1 MRRKFVIS
9 LILSFATF
17 SVSLSS
23 QSLKK
28 VDSFKTEN
36 RANSFTKLDSNRF
49 VLVGQKNENWDVL
62 ASHKVTFHIF
72 DIREK
77 KLQSVVPPIADYAQN
92 NLGIF
97 FDGNPVVSYPN
108 GKTYIQF
115 RSSLVYYDGN
125 RAGILLRNTSHS
137 DKTRTQERTIYLNW
151 ELGSNQ
157 ITWSK
162 AISELNQFENVD
174 INRGGGVRESKS
186 VLRNLLIPVGIDSN
200 RQIFYYTI
208 EKERNEKGWPNS
220 ISVMSFSIGSKSVD
234 EVASLQVEKIN
245 DADYSSP
252 MLAPNSD
259 FSKLGILEYSE
270 LSLKKLVKGHVLD
283 LKKGKVI
290 DFPIPVSPYGAAFD
304 PESQYFLVL
313 SNETGKL
320 VKTNLTTL
328 EQQTMDSIHGARY
341 LVFSNT
347 GKYLFAFAHGG
358 TIEVRAVPSLM
369 VVKSIQ
375 VSSLHTDQ
383 AAWEPGGSVFT
394 SNGLWATIPESDA
407 ISQLGKSGLHL
418 FEIEE

>member
-1 MRRKFVIS
+1 MRRKFIIS
-9 LILSFATF
+9 LILGFAVF
-17 SVSLSS
+17 NVSLSS

-28 VDSFKTEN
+28 IDSFKTEN
-36 RANSFTKLDSNRF
+36 RASSFVKLDANRY

-62 ASHKVTFHIF
+62 ASHRVTFHIF
-72 DIREK
+72 DVKEK
-77 KLQSVVPPIADYAQN
+77 KLQSVVPPIADYAQK
-92 NLGIF
+92 NLEIF

-125 RAGILLRNTSHS
+125 KAGILLKNISNS
-137 DKTRTQERTIYLNW
+137 DKKRTQERIIYLNW
-151 ELGSNQ
+151 DLGSNQ
-157 ITWSK
+157 ITWNK
-162 AISELNQFENVD
+162 VISEMNQFENLE
-174 INRGGGVRESKS
+174 ISRGGGVTESKS
-186 VLRNLLIPVGIDSN
+186 FLRNLMIPIGIDSD
-200 RQIFYYTI
+200 RQIFYYMI
-208 EKERNEKGWPNS
+208 EKERGEKGWPSS
-220 ISVMSFSIGSKSVD
+220 ISIMGFSIGSKDLNEIV
-234 EVASLQVEKIN
+234 SLQIEKIP
-245 DADYSSP
+245 DSEYFSP
-252 MLAPNSD
+252 TLAPSSD

-270 LSLKKLVKGHVLD
+270 LSLKKHVKGHIVD
-283 LKKGKVI
+283 LKKGKVV

-304 PESQYFLVL
+304 PNNQYFLIL

-347 GKYLFAFAHGG
+347 GKYLFAFSHGG
-358 TIEVRAVPSLM
+358 AIEVRAVPSLM
-369 VVKSIQ
+369 VVKSIP
-375 VSSLHTDQ
+375 VSSLQTNQ

-394 SNGLWATIPESDA
+394 SNGLWATVPESDA